1 MPLTKKFSEMYDD
14 ALTALA
20 AASQR
25 PSGIVNVYG
34 HNAIRVDLGY
44 NRRQRCLNYVL

>member
-20 AASQR
+20 AASER
-25 PSGIVNVYG
+25 PPAGVYLDRQ
-34 HNAIRVDLGY
+34 NALRV
-44 NRRQRCLNYVL
+44 VLE